1 MSLLL
6 STVILGALTVGQA
19 PAVAEVEL
27 LDQHGVADRLA
38 DHPDRIVVVMV
49 VTARRLRNLKG
60 IEQDLHER
68 YDDLHYMRIVDIPED
83 PPVTHEKVAAKLDK
97 RVPEEVPILIDIDRR
112 WATDLEL
119 DTGRPN
125 VLIFDREG
133 RFVAAFR
140 GRAEPELLDEIH
152 TALDELTGTP

>member
-6 STVILGALTVGQA
+6 STVLLGALTVGQT
-19 PAVAEVEL
+19 PAVAELDL

-38 DHPDRIVVVMV
+38 DHSNRIVVVMV

-60 IEQDLHER
+60 LERDLHER
-68 YDDLHYMRIVDIPED
+68 YEDLKFIRIADVPDD
-83 PPVTHEKVAAKLDK
+83 PPVTREEVADKLNK
-97 RVPEEVPILIDIDRR
+97 RVPEEVPILIDIERR
-112 WATDLEL
+112 WARELEL
-119 DTGRPN
+119 DTERPN
-125 VLIFDREG
+125 VLLFDRDG

-152 TALDELTGTP
+152 AALDELTGRP